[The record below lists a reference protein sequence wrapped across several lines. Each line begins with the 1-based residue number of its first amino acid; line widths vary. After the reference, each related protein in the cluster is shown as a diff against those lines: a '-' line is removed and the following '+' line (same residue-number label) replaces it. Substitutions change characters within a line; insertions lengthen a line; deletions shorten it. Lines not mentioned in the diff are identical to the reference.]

1 MKSYEDNMIQFISVF
16 SHHITVFITV
26 HLLSSTCI
34 WHKSPIWMNC
44 PLWNSYFLFYCASI
58 FLLLANCNNII
69 KWILFLILSFWQ
81 KA

>member
-1 MKSYEDNMIQFISVF
+1 MKSYEDNMIKFISVF

-44 PLWNSYFLFYCASI
+44 PLWNLYFLF
-58 FLLLANCNNII
+58 
-69 KWILFLILSFWQ
+69 
-81 KA
+81 